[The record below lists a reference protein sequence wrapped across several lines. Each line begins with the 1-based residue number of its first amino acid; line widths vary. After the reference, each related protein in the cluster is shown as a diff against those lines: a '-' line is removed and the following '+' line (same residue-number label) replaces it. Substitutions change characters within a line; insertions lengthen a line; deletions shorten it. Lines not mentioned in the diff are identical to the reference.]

1 MCVPAVKSTRGVPTN
16 TFVNPARPAHH
27 RTDDDQG
34 FTLVELL
41 IVIVILGVLATVT
54 VFAVRGITDQGK
66 DGAADADLKTLESAE
81 EAHMAKFGTY
91 GTEADLVSAGL
102 LRQESTIHDIT
113 LASGN
118 YTIAAQGGGGG
129 PTTTLAAPAT
139 NQGTAIT
146 FAGVPALEYG
156 SGGSGWVI
164 YGGPT
169 ALAEWNR
176 VILAGTV
183 ATKRLVFV
191 PVSSITDLTVAQAVA
206 NGPGSNKFYMEED
219 DIANFAGSGSPLS
232 TVLFGFSFG
241 SMFNVAGTDFL
252 FTV

>member
-1 MCVPAVKSTRGVPTN
+1 MHPAD
-16 TFVNPARPAHH
+16 
-27 RTDDDQG
+27 RTADDRG

-54 VFAVRGITDQGK
+54 VFAVRGITDQGN
-66 DGAADADLKTLESAE
+66 DSATDADLRTLESAE

-91 GTEADLVSAGL
+91 GTEAELVSAGL
-102 LRQESTIHDIT
+102 LRQESTLHDIT
-113 LASGN
+113 LVSGD
-118 YTIAAQGGGGG
+118 YTVVADGGGGGG
-129 PTTTLAAPAT
+129 PTTTLAALAT

-191 PVSSITDLTVAQAVA
+191 PVSGITDLTVAQAVA

-241 SMFNVAGTDFL
+241 NLFNVAGTEFL
-252 FTV
+252 FTA